1 MKEYWSNLT
10 TGQKI
15 KYIIS
20 LIIVIFVVIF
30 AVQNWAR
37 TEVNFVFFSINV
49 PKTLLI
55 LISLVGGYGLST
67 LFDYRKFKKKDK
79 EIKSLKN
86 QLDINGG
93 GKS

>member
-10 TGQKI
+10 TGQKT

-20 LIIVIFVVIF
+20 FLVVVFVVIF
-30 AVQNWAR
+30 AVQNWGR
-37 TEVNFVFFSINV
+37 TEVNFVFFSVNI

-55 LISLVGGYGLST
+55 IISLAGGYGLST

-79 EIKSLKN
+79 EIRLLQE
-86 QLDINGG
+86 QLEIR
-93 GKS
+93 KK